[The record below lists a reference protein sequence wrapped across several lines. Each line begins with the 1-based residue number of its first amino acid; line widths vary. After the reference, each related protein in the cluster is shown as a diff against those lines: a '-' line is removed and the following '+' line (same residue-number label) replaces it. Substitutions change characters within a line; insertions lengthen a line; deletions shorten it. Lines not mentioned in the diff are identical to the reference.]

1 MHKRRDKD
9 VANQVTVHEVVGEVK
24 GRVCVLVDDMID
36 TGGTICAAADALFA
50 HGAEDVIVTATHGVL
65 SGPAADRLKNSRVSE
80 FVLTDTLPTPGELGA
95 DLDKI
100 TVLSI
105 APTIAARSARSSR
118 TARSRASSTSTD
130 PGGHRSI
137 SCTASPPSK
146 LPQLLGE
153 GGRTCWG
160 TAVRYRRALRS
171 RPMFGR
177 VTAPTA
183 PVLRGVAM
191 ADVKLT
197 AETRTEFGKGAA
209 RRIRREKK
217 VPAVVY
223 GHGVD
228 PLHVT
233 LPGHELQLALR
244 TPNVLLTLDIDGKT
258 QLAIPK
264 AVQRDAIKG
273 FLEHVDLLT
282 VKSGEKVTVEVYVH
296 TEGELAPG
304 SFLLEHVLSTI
315 TVEAEATHIPES
327 VTVSIAG
334 LEAGASIAAKD
345 IPLPK
350 GTTLAID
357 EDAVVLQVLAAQ
369 AEEAST
375 EDADGESAEA

>member
-1 MHKRRDKD
+1 
-9 VANQVTVHEVVGEVK
+9 
-24 GRVCVLVDDMID
+24 
-36 TGGTICAAADALFA
+36 
-50 HGAEDVIVTATHGVL
+50 
-65 SGPAADRLKNSRVSE
+65 
-80 FVLTDTLPTPGELGA
+80 
-95 DLDKI
+95 
-100 TVLSI
+100 
-105 APTIAARSARSSR
+105 
-118 TARSRASSTSTD
+118 
-130 PGGHRSI
+130 
-137 SCTASPPSK
+137 
-146 LPQLLGE
+146 
-153 GGRTCWG
+153 
-160 TAVRYRRALRS
+160 
-171 RPMFGR
+171 
-177 VTAPTA
+177 
-183 PVLRGVAM
+183 M

-209 RRIRREKK
+209 RRIRRDKK

-244 TPNVLLTLDIDGKT
+244 TPNVLLTLDIEGKT

-357 EDAVVLQVLAAQ
+357 EEAVVLQVLAAQ
-369 AEEAST
+369 AEEAS
-375 EDADGESAEA
+375 ADAEAEGTEA